1 MSRLRG
7 VAPFVGMAALFL
19 AVELLALALVPAFD
33 AAGLQAT
40 EDAQDPTNSA
50 LYFGAILVFTAF
62 LLVAVR
68 LGYDVVLRAVI
79 IGSVGVL
86 CFYALSAL
94 VPATVAGGGGV
105 LVAGLVAF
113 HPEWY
118 VVNTAGVLMGAAGA
132 GIFGISFGIVPALL
146 LLVVLAVYDAV
157 AVYRTKHMLTLAD
170 GVMDLKLPVMFVVPR
185 RAGYSF
191 VEESEEITEGEE
203 SDALFMGLGD
213 AVIPGVLVAS
223 TAHFLGPTAG
233 IEPAAGALVGALL
246 GFVALM
252 RKVAEGE
259 PHAGLPLLNG
269 GAIAGFF
276 IGAYLVGV
284 TPLEAVGL

>member
-1 MSRLRG
+1 MSGLRD

-19 AVELLALALVPAFD
+19 AVELLAIAFVPSFE

-40 EDAQDPTNSA
+40 ENAQDPTNSV

-62 LLVAVR
+62 LLGAVR
-68 LGYDVVLRAVI
+68 LGYDIVLRAVI

-94 VPATVAGGGGV
+94 VPVVGAAAGGV
-105 LVAGLVAF
+105 VVAGLVAVY
-113 HPEWY
+113 PEWY
-118 VVNTAGVLMGAAGA
+118 VVDTAGVLMGAAGA
-132 GIFGISFGIVPALL
+132 GIFGISFGVVPALL

-157 AVYRTKHMLTLAD
+157 AVYRTEHMLTLAD

-185 RAGYSF
+185 RPGYSF
-191 VEESEEITEGEE
+191 VEDTEEVTEGDE

-223 TAHFLGPTAG
+223 AAHFVGYG
-233 IEPAAGALVGALL
+233 PAAGALVGALV

-269 GAIAGFF
+269 GAITGFF
-276 IGAYLVGV
+276 VGAYVFGV
-284 TPLEAVGL
+284 TPFEAVGL

>member
-1 MSRLRG
+1 MSGLRD

-19 AVELLALALVPAFD
+19 AVELLAIAFVPSFE

-40 EDAQDPTNSA
+40 ENAQDPTNSV

-62 LLVAVR
+62 LLGAVR
-68 LGYDVVLRAVI
+68 LGYDIVLRAVI

-94 VPATVAGGGGV
+94 VPVVGAAAGGV
-105 LVAGLVAF
+105 VVAGLVAVY
-113 HPEWY
+113 PEWY
-118 VVNTAGVLMGAAGA
+118 VVDTAGVLMGAAGA
-132 GIFGISFGIVPALL
+132 GIFGISFGVVPALL

-157 AVYRTKHMLTLAD
+157 AVYRTEHMLTLAD

-185 RAGYSF
+185 RPGYSF
-191 VEESEEITEGEE
+191 VEDTEEVTEGDE

-223 TAHFLGPTAG
+223 AAHFVGYG
-233 IEPAAGALVGALL
+233 PAAGALVGALV

-269 GAIAGFF
+269 GAITGFF
-276 IGAYLVGV
+276 VGAYVVGV
-284 TPLEAVGL
+284 TPFEAVGL

>member
-1 MSRLRG
+1 MSGLRD

-19 AVELLALALVPAFD
+19 AVELLAIAFVPSFE

-40 EDAQDPTNSA
+40 ENAQDPTNSV

-62 LLVAVR
+62 LLGAVR
-68 LGYDVVLRAVI
+68 LGYDIVLRAVI

-94 VPATVAGGGGV
+94 VPVVGAAAGGV
-105 LVAGLVAF
+105 VVAGLVAVY
-113 HPEWY
+113 PEWY
-118 VVNTAGVLMGAAGA
+118 VVDTAGVLMGAAGA
-132 GIFGISFGIVPALL
+132 GIFGISFGVVPALL

-157 AVYRTKHMLTLAD
+157 AVYRTEHMLTLAD

-185 RAGYSF
+185 RPGYSF
-191 VEESEEITEGEE
+191 VEDTEEVTEGDE

-223 TAHFLGPTAG
+223 AAHFVGYG
-233 IEPAAGALVGALL
+233 PAAGALVGALV

-276 IGAYLVGV
+276 IGAYVFGV
-284 TPLEAVGL
+284 TPFEAVGL

>member
-1 MSRLRG
+1 MSGLRD

-19 AVELLALALVPAFD
+19 AVELLAIAFVPSFE

-40 EDAQDPTNSA
+40 ENAQDPTNSV

-62 LLVAVR
+62 LLGAVR
-68 LGYDVVLRAVI
+68 LGYDIVLRAVI

-94 VPATVAGGGGV
+94 VPVVGAAAGGV
-105 LVAGLVAF
+105 VVAGLVAVY
-113 HPEWY
+113 PEWY
-118 VVNTAGVLMGAAGA
+118 VVDTAGVLMGAAGA
-132 GIFGISFGIVPALL
+132 GIFGISFGVVPALL

-157 AVYRTKHMLTLAD
+157 AVYRTEHMLTLAD

-185 RAGYSF
+185 RPGYSF
-191 VEESEEITEGEE
+191 VEDTEEVTEGDE

-223 TAHFLGPTAG
+223 AAHFVGYG
-233 IEPAAGALVGALL
+233 PAAGALVGALV

-269 GAIAGFF
+269 GAITGFF
-276 IGAYLVGV
+276 VGAYVFGV

>member
-1 MSRLRG
+1 MSGLRD

-19 AVELLALALVPAFD
+19 AVELLAIAFVPSFE

-40 EDAQDPTNSA
+40 ENAQDPTNSV

-62 LLVAVR
+62 LLGAVR
-68 LGYDVVLRAVI
+68 LGYDIVLRAVI

-94 VPATVAGGGGV
+94 VPVVGAAAGGAV
-105 LVAGLVAF
+105 VAGLVAVY
-113 HPEWY
+113 PEWY
-118 VVNTAGVLMGAAGA
+118 VVDTAGVLMGAAGA
-132 GIFGISFGIVPALL
+132 GIFGISFGVVPALL

-157 AVYRTKHMLTLAD
+157 AVYRTEHMLTLAD

-185 RAGYSF
+185 RPGYSF
-191 VEESEEITEGEE
+191 VEDTEEVTEGEE
-203 SDALFMGLGD
+203 SNALFMGLGD

-223 TAHFLGPTAG
+223 ATHFVGYG
-233 IEPAAGALVGALL
+233 PAAGALVGALV

-252 RKVAEGE
+252 SKVAEGE

-276 IGAYLVGV
+276 LGAYVFGV

>member
-1 MSRLRG
+1 
-7 VAPFVGMAALFL
+7 MAALFL
-19 AVELLALALVPAFD
+19 AVELLAIAFVPAFD

-40 EDAQDPTNSA
+40 ENAQDPTNSV

-68 LGYDVVLRAVI
+68 LGYDIVLRGVI
-79 IGSVGVL
+79 IASVGVL

-94 VPATVAGGGGV
+94 VPVVAAGAGGV
-105 LVAGLVAF
+105 VVAGLVAF
-113 HPEWY
+113 YPEWY
-118 VVNTAGVLMGAAGA
+118 VVDTAGVLMGAAGA
-132 GIFGISFGIVPALL
+132 GIFGISFGVVPALL

-170 GVMDLKLPVMFVVPR
+170 GVMDLKLPVMFIVPR
-185 RAGYSF
+185 RSGYSF
-191 VEESEEITEGEE
+191 IEETEEVTDEGG

-223 TAHFLGPTAG
+223 AAHFVGYA
-233 IEPAAGALVGALL
+233 PATGALVGALV

-276 IGAYLVGV
+276 VGAYVVGV

>member
-1 MSRLRG
+1 MSGLRD

-19 AVELLALALVPAFD
+19 AVELLAIAFVPSFE

-40 EDAQDPTNSA
+40 ENAQDPTNSV
-50 LYFGAILVFTAF
+50 LYFSAILVFTAF
-62 LLVAVR
+62 LLGAVR
-68 LGYDVVLRAVI
+68 LGYDIVLRAVI

-94 VPATVAGGGGV
+94 VPVVGAAAGGV
-105 LVAGLVAF
+105 VVAGLVAVY
-113 HPEWY
+113 PEWY
-118 VVNTAGVLMGAAGA
+118 VVDTAGVLMGAAGA
-132 GIFGISFGIVPALL
+132 GIFGISFGVVPALL

-157 AVYRTKHMLTLAD
+157 AVYRTEHMLTLAD

-185 RAGYSF
+185 RPGYSF
-191 VEESEEITEGEE
+191 VEDTEEMTEGDE

-223 TAHFLGPTAG
+223 AAHFVGYG
-233 IEPAAGALVGALL
+233 PAAGALVGALV

-276 IGAYLVGV
+276 VGAYVFGV

>member
-1 MSRLRG
+1 
-7 VAPFVGMAALFL
+7 MAALFL
-19 AVELLALALVPAFD
+19 AVELLAIALVPSFD

-40 EDAQDPTNSA
+40 ENAQDPTNSI

-62 LLVAVR
+62 LLGAVR
-68 LGYDVVLRAVI
+68 LGYDIVLRAVI
-79 IGSVGVL
+79 IASVGVL

-94 VPATVAGGGGV
+94 VPVAGAAGGGIV
-105 LVAGLVAF
+105 VAGLVAVY
-113 HPEWY
+113 PEWY
-118 VVNTAGVLMGAAGA
+118 VVDTAGVLMGAAGA
-132 GIFGISFGIVPALL
+132 GIFGISFGVVPALL

-157 AVYRTKHMLTLAD
+157 AVYRTEHMLTLAD

-185 RAGYSF
+185 RPGYSF
-191 VEESEEITEGEE
+191 VEDTEEVTEGDE

-223 TAHFLGPTAG
+223 AAHFVGTPA
-233 IEPAAGALVGALL
+233 AAGALVGALV

-276 IGAYLVGV
+276 VGAYVVGV

>member
-1 MSRLRG
+1 
-7 VAPFVGMAALFL
+7 MAALFL
-19 AVELLALALVPAFD
+19 AVELLAIALVPAFD

-40 EDAQDPTNSA
+40 ENAQDPTNSV

-68 LGYDVVLRAVI
+68 LGYDIVLRGVI
-79 IGSVGVL
+79 IASVGVL

-94 VPATVAGGGGV
+94 VPAVAAGAGGAV
-105 LVAGLVAF
+105 VAALVAF
-113 HPEWY
+113 YPEWY
-118 VVNTAGVLMGAAGA
+118 VVDTAGVLMGAAGA
-132 GIFGISFGIVPALL
+132 GIFGISFGVVPALL

-191 VEESEEITEGEE
+191 VEATGEVTEDEG
-203 SDALFMGLGD
+203 SDALYMGLGD

-223 TAHFLGPTAG
+223 AAHFVGYA
-233 IEPAAGALVGALL
+233 PAVGALVGALA
-246 GFVALM
+246 GFVLLM

-276 IGAYLVGV
+276 VGAYVVGV

>member
-1 MSRLRG
+1 MSGLRD
-7 VAPFVGMAALFL
+7 VAPFVGMAALFI
-19 AVELLALALVPAFD
+19 AVELLAIALVPSFE

-40 EDAQDPTNSA
+40 ENAQDPTNSVI
-50 LYFGAILVFTAF
+50 YFAAILVFTGF
-62 LLVAVR
+62 LLLAVR
-68 LGYDVVLRAVI
+68 LGYGIVLRAVI
-79 IGSVGVL
+79 IASVGVL

-94 VPATVAGGGGV
+94 IPFAAAVAGGVGV
-105 LVAGLVAF
+105 AALVAF
-113 HPEWY
+113 YPEWY
-118 VVNTAGVLMGAAGA
+118 VVDTAGVLMGAAGA

-157 AVYRTKHMLTLAD
+157 AVYRTEHMLTLAD

-185 RAGYSF
+185 SAGYSF
-191 VEESEEITEGEE
+191 VDATEEVTEGDE
-203 SDALFMGLGD
+203 SDALYMGLGD

-223 TAHFLGPTAG
+223 AAHFVGYA
-233 IEPAAGALVGALL
+233 PAVGALVGALV
-246 GFVALM
+246 GFVFLM

-276 IGAYLVGV
+276 IAAY
-284 TPLEAVGL
+284 AVGITPFEAMGL

>member
-1 MSRLRG
+1 MPRPRD
-7 VAPFVGMAALFL
+7 VAPFVGMAALFV
-19 AVELLALALVPAFD
+19 AVQLLALALVPAFD

-40 EDAQDPTNSA
+40 DNPEDPTNSA

-62 LLVAVR
+62 ILVAVR
-68 LGYDVVLRAVI
+68 LGYDIVLRGI
-79 IGSVGVL
+79 ILASVGVL

-94 VPATVAGGGGV
+94 VPVVAAGAGGV
-105 LVAGLVAF
+105 VVAALVAF
-113 HPEWY
+113 YPEWY

-146 LLVVLAVYDAV
+146 LLLVLAAYDAV
-157 AVYRTKHMLTLAD
+157 AVYRTEHMLTLAD

-191 VEESEEITEGEE
+191 VNETDDVTDETADDGR
-203 SDALFMGLGD
+203 DALFMGLGD

-223 TAHFLGPTAG
+223 AAHFVGYA
-233 IEPAAGALVGALL
+233 PAAGALVGALV
-246 GFVALM
+246 GFVLLM

-276 IGAYLVGV
+276 VAAYAVGV

>member
-1 MSRLRG
+1 
-7 VAPFVGMAALFL
+7 MAALFL
-19 AVELLALALVPAFD
+19 AVELLAIALVPSFD

-40 EDAQDPTNSA
+40 ENAQDPTNSI

-62 LLVAVR
+62 LLGAVR
-68 LGYDVVLRAVI
+68 LGYDIVLRAVI
-79 IGSVGVL
+79 IASVGVL

-94 VPATVAGGGGV
+94 VPVAGAAGGGIF
-105 LVAGLVAF
+105 VAGLVAVY
-113 HPEWY
+113 PEWY
-118 VVNTAGVLMGAAGA
+118 VVDTAGVLMGAAGA
-132 GIFGISFGIVPALL
+132 GIFGISFGVVPALL
-146 LLVVLAVYDAV
+146 LLFVLAVYDAV
-157 AVYRTKHMLTLAD
+157 AVYRTEHMLTLAD

-185 RAGYSF
+185 RPGYSF
-191 VEESEEITEGEE
+191 VEDTEEVTEGDE

-223 TAHFLGPTAG
+223 AAHFVGTPA
-233 IEPAAGALVGALL
+233 AAGALVGALV

-276 IGAYLVGV
+276 VGAYVVGV

>member
-1 MSRLRG
+1 MSGLRD

-19 AVELLALALVPAFD
+19 AVELLAIALVPAFD

-40 EDAQDPTNSA
+40 ENAQDPTNSVI
-50 LYFGAILVFTAF
+50 YFAAILVFTGF
-62 LLVAVR
+62 LLLAVR
-68 LGYDVVLRAVI
+68 LGYDIVLRGVI
-79 IGSVGVL
+79 IASVGVL

-94 VPATVAGGGGV
+94 VPFAAAVGGGV

-113 HPEWY
+113 YPEWY
-118 VVNTAGVLMGAAGA
+118 VVDTAGVLMGAAGA
-132 GIFGISFGIVPALL
+132 GIFGISFGVVPALL

-185 RAGYSF
+185 RPGYSF
-191 VEESEEITEGEE
+191 VEATGEVTEGDE
-203 SDALFMGLGD
+203 SDALYMGLGD

-223 TAHFLGPTAG
+223 AAHFVGYA
-233 IEPAAGALVGALL
+233 PAMGALVGALV

-276 IGAYLVGV
+276 VGAYVVGI
-284 TPLEAVGL
+284 TPFEALGL